1 MLETNQ
7 LSTEATSKTVSEF
20 PCAMEGVEVEYL
32 RMGGHGVQGRWYL
45 EATWEGRA
53 FHIEF
58 QPSTFR
64 FSRAGTLGC
73 DLNKNSLAVKIS
85 EKIRP
90 ETLRLVTEDISSCLR
105 SITYNSRLRRSDE
118 QIKSDLTA
126 FIASI
131 VLQNT
136 HPDKE
141 IIGALLDRT
150 KGYLEMGLFTAS
162 PKNNIQWSFGSNAEG
177 WWYMREV
184 PKPIIKYF

>member
-7 LSTEATSKTVSEF
+7 LSTESTSKTVNEF

-45 EATWEGRA
+45 EAWWEGRA

-73 DLNKNSLAVKIS
+73 DLNKNSLGTKIS
-85 EKIRP
+85 DAIRP
-90 ETLRLVTEDISSCLR
+90 ETLRLVVEDISGSLR
-105 SITYNSRLRRSDE
+105 AIGPNSRLRRSE
-118 QIKSDLTA
+118 GQIQQDMSA
-126 FIASI
+126 FIASV

-136 HPDKE
+136 HPDAE
-141 IIGALLDRT
+141 IIQALVKRT
-150 KGYLEMGLFTAS
+150 KAYLERGLFTAS

-184 PKPIIKYF
+184 PPMDL